1 MVEFLCL
8 FVTLVCC
15 IVGAII
21 GSVNQV
27 KGPKGALV
35 KDETTANW
43 LKEIDGPEEPLT
55 DIDFKRLKRS
65 YKKSLTGRPFYAMLF
80 LVAATMAMVVGWM
93 TEFEAVHIVLSILVL
108 AVTAVI
114 LVVANLRNK
123 KIFDKERENFTKK
136 KAIVISTENT
146 TLINTPEIARY
157 TGQLTTQSQT
167 MYIGVC
173 NRDGSPRIH
182 TIPILADLYAIAIEV
197 EKYDV
202 IMYKGNFSAMMAF
215 KTKEE
220 AAEEELLKEEAE
232 SKEKTTE

>member
-1 MVEFLCL
+1 MVGILCIL
-8 FVTLVCC
+8 VTLICSV
-15 IVGAII
+15 VGVLI

-65 YKKSLTGRPFYAMLF
+65 YKKTLTGRPFYAMLF
-80 LVAATMAMVVGWM
+80 LVAAIMAMVVGWM
-93 TEFEAVHIVLSILVL
+93 TEFEAVHIVISVLVL
-108 AVTAVI
+108 AVAAVV
-114 LVVANLRNK
+114 LVVKNVKNRA
-123 KIFDKERENFTKK
+123 IFDKERQNFTKK
-136 KAIVISTENT
+136 KAIVISTENAT
-146 TLINTPEIARY
+146 IMNTPEIARY
-157 TGQLTTQSQT
+157 TGNLTTQAQT

-182 TIPILADLYAIAIEV
+182 TIPILADLYAIATEV

-220 AAEEELLKEEAE
+220 AAEEELLREESE
-232 SKEKTTE
+232 SDE